1 MAHSHFRPTHL
12 EANSVFKWP
21 QPSQGLLGSTVRRTS
36 FTTSPLPSGF
46 GPLPLGDCSLASP
59 GVQAHGDGQGPSASS
74 SQACSQAGTLGTHC
88 AWERLGF
95 LGEWRLSVPGGWL
108 QPRAH
113 PLTEPSGLQRGWNS
127 TPAQECPFQLCKTLH
142 ESLHVPDTRFRPV
155 DAADQADSP
164 AAVLVRKEAAI
175 WAGRRK
181 SGPLGRGC
189 LLQGVP
195 RDLPP
200 PWQPGLPWGGSWPS
214 TGRSRGLWSSRW
226 RKPRCPLCFRGHG
239 WVHLDQLC
247 LRHLLAHLPQPG
259 LLPDSE
265 E

>member
-1 MAHSHFRPTHL
+1 MGRGRVPPAHRPAARRALLAHTVPRRDWASW
-12 EANSVFKWP
+12 ENGG
-21 QPSQGLLGSTVRRTS
+21 SQSLGDGCSPGLTL
-36 FTTSPLPSGF
+36 LPS
-46 GPLPLGDCSLASP
+46 LP
-59 GVQAHGDGQGPSASS
+59 
-74 SQACSQAGTLGTHC
+74 
-88 AWERLGF
+88 
-95 LGEWRLSVPGGWL
+95 
-108 QPRAH
+108 
-113 PLTEPSGLQRGWNS
+113 GLQRGWNS
-127 TPAQECPFQLCKTLH
+127 TPAQERPFQLCKTLH
-142 ESLHVPDTRFRPV
+142 ESLHVPNTCFRPV
-155 DAADQADSP
+155 DAPDQADSP

-214 TGRSRGLWSSRW
+214 TGCSRSLWSSRW

-247 LRHLLAHLPQPG
+247 HRHLLAHLPQPG